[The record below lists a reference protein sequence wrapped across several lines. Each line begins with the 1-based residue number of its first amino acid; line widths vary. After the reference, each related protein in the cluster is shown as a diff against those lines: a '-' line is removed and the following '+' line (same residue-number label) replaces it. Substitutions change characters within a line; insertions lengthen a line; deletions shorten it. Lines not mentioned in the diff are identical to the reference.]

1 MVRRILLSA
10 LLGAVLAA
18 AARPAAKFD
27 LKGLAGSWEGEG
39 MFLMPVTDLEVEVEG
54 EGEFVYDAKRDLVKT
69 TMSGSKFLVPYSDSG
84 LLRYDLATDSVSWEV
99 WDNWGQHSMYYGQ
112 WRDGVIAADRLWK
125 SRNYQVTVTF
135 PHRDTL
141 NFHLTATDPQTQLKT
156 TRARF
161 SLWRVK

>member
-99 WDNWGQHSMYYGQ
+99 WDNWGSI
-112 WRDGVIAADRLWK
+112 RC
-125 SRNYQVTVTF
+125 T
-135 PHRDTL
+135 
-141 NFHLTATDPQTQLKT
+141 TANGAT
-156 TRARF
+156 A
-161 SLWRVK
+161 